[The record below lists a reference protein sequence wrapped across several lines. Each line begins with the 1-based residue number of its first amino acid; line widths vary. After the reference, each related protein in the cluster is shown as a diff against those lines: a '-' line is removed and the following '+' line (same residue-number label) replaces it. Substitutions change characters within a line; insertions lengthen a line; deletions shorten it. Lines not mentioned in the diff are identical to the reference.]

1 MLTGLG
7 CRRAREFMTNE
18 ARALW
23 MCGSRGTLT
32 LHILWPTV
40 QPGHGGLAPPRK
52 TYITPRRNVFW
63 PSRGPGPPQAPPTPL
78 IWVIL
83 GNGTGQLAI

>member
-1 MLTGLG
+1 MLTDLG

-52 TYITPRRNVFW
+52 TYITPRLRDVNRQRSEHCLYAV
-63 PSRGPGPPQAPPTPL
+63 
-78 IWVIL
+78 
-83 GNGTGQLAI
+83 